1 MITEETNGFLT
12 NELKASNTWQGF
24 DALHAMG
31 ELTILTASRTLQG
44 KEVRNGLDKT
54 FAKRYED
61 LDGGFTPINFM
72 FPKLP
77 LPSYRRRDKA
87 QKAMSEFYQGIIR
100 KRREGTH
107 DVSRRGCCFGIS
119 LTFSAARIRYDFR
132 TAELDVQGW
141 NSSLRPRHRSHDD
154 CTFDGRSTYVFRYQ
168 FMDIVASR

>member
-1 MITEETNGFLT
+1 MKVSSTTVQTICSCNRNEWQVLPSIVHAMSYLPALQVKFGLSTENLRAYVGMIAEETNGFLT
-12 NELKASNTWQGF
+12 NELHASSTKWQGF
-24 DALHAMG
+24 DALHAMS

-44 KEVRNGLDKT
+44 KEVRAGLDKT

-107 DVSRRGCCFGIS
+107 DVSLSATSVWTCS
-119 LTFSAARIRYDFR
+119 LTF
-132 TAELDVQGW
+132 V
-141 NSSLRPRHRSHDD
+141 
-154 CTFDGRSTYVFRYQ
+154 
-168 FMDIVASR
+168 

>member
-1 MITEETNGFLT
+1 MQQKRMASLSNSLFDSEANRRILQVKFGLSTENLRAYVGMITEETNGFLT

-107 DVSRRGCCFGIS
+107 DVSTVEARFGIS
-119 LTFSAARIRYDFR
+119 LTLLA
-132 TAELDVQGW
+132 
-141 NSSLRPRHRSHDD
+141 
-154 CTFDGRSTYVFRYQ
+154 
-168 FMDIVASR
+168 